1 VICTITVYKVEF
13 VTRHYTIIGRSRAT
27 VCCKV
32 NCRKISDLAA
42 VEGAL
47 VGVQLA
53 NSLNRLDEQGEVP
66 GTVCEPFHRAGEA

>member
-1 VICTITVYKVEF
+1 
-13 VTRHYTIIGRSRAT
+13 
-27 VCCKV
+27 V